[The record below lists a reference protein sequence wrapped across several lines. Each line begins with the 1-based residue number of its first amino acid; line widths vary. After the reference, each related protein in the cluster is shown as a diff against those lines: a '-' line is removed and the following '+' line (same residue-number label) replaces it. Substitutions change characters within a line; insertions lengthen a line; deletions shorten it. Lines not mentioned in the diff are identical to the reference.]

1 MSKVILKVEIDEDY
15 LESIKA
21 STNKT
26 SSDIILINA
35 TPITESDDAVSRQ
48 AVLAIAGDSCLDLD
62 SYEDTKEFCDDIKD
76 LPPVLPKHEGN
87 TVSEE
92 VYTEEYIQR
101 KKLEYELYV
110 LKKKISELI

>member
-1 MSKVILKVEIDEDY
+1 MSKVMLKVEIDEDY

-48 AVLAIAGDSCLDLD
+48 AVLKINENHHGKMPNHINF
-62 SYEDTKEFCDDIKD
+62 EIWNEIKA
-76 LPPVLPKHEGN
+76 LPPVLPKREEN

-101 KKLEYELYV
+101 QKLEYELYV